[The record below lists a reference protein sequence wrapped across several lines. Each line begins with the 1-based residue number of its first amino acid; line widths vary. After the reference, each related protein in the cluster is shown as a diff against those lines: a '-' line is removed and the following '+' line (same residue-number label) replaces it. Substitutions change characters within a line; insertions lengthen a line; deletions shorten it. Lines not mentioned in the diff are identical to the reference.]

1 MPTLNPLRLR
11 LEHSGSRTSLP
22 GPSGA
27 SAEKSIVRR
36 ILRRSELFQYF
47 TGRRRIDTMPITL
60 QHRRVFILPTLH
72 GFTFGIALV
81 LMLVGSTN
89 YSLGLGFAL
98 TFLLAGIS
106 IVGLV
111 NTYRNIIGLRI
122 TMGRAEPVF
131 AGDEAAFLMHVENP
145 YRFARHSLET
155 LRDGRVSRFDVGKEG
170 WSTVSIAAAAPRRGW
185 LPLGKVTLQ
194 TRYPLG
200 LFRAW
205 SPIRPDAEVLVYPRP
220 EITPLPPELPISR
233 EGHALDIGIGGE
245 DFAAL
250 RAYQPGDSPRHI
262 AWKITARSDALVTK
276 QFSSLGATE
285 LVFTWSLLPPGLDL
299 ETRLS
304 CLAGWV
310 IEAEASQVHYG
321 LVIPGTDI
329 EPGRGFDHRNQCL
342 KALAVFDAGI
352 SR

>member
-1 MPTLNPLRLR
+1 ML
-11 LEHSGSRTSLP
+11 GSRTPLSAAT
-22 GPSGA
+22 GKRSAPS
-27 SAEKSIVRR
+27 
-36 ILRRSELFQYF
+36 ILRRTLERSELFQF
-47 TGRRRIDTMPITL
+47 LARKRRIDGMPITL

-72 GFTFGIALV
+72 GVTFCIALV

-111 NTYRNIIGLRI
+111 NTFRNVIGLRI

-131 AGDEAAFLMHVENP
+131 AGDEATFLMHVENP

-155 LRDGRVSRFDVGKEG
+155 LRDGRVTRFDVANEG
-170 WSTVSIAAAAPRRGW
+170 WATVSIATAAPRRGW
-185 LPLGKVTLQ
+185 LEIGKVTIQ

-205 SPIRPDAEVLVYPRP
+205 SPIRPDARVLVYPRP
-220 EITPLPPELPISR
+220 EVTPLPPEAPIPR
-233 EGHALDIGIGGE
+233 DGHTVDLDNGGE

-262 AWKITARSDALVTK
+262 AWKITARTDELVTK

-285 LVFTWSLLPPGLDL
+285 LILSWTSLPPRLDL
-299 ETRLS
+299 ESRLS
-304 CLAGWV
+304 RLAGWI
-310 IEAEASQVHYG
+310 IEAEASQVRYG
-321 LVIPGTDI
+321 LAIPGTEI
-329 EPGRGFDHRNQCL
+329 EPGSGLDHRNQCL
-342 KALAVFDAGI
+342 KALAIFDGNI
-352 SR
+352 GR